1 MPSREGAIARAERFF
16 DSSDP
21 AGTGFKGLLAGLV
34 AIPSTAQE
42 EGREADLHRYLDAAI
57 RPWLERLGFRVAVH
71 PNPLAGFGPIL
82 TGERIE
88 DPARPTVLLYGHRRG
103 V

>member
-1 MPSREGAIARAERFF
+1 MASREGAIARAQRFF
-16 DSSDP
+16 DGDNT
-21 AGTGFKGLLAGLV
+21 AGSGFRALLADLV

-57 RPWLERLGFRVAVH
+57 RPWLERLGFRATIH

-82 TGERIE
+82 TADRA
-88 DPARPTVLLYGHRRG
+88 PLRPWRYRARP
-103 V
+103 